1 MSMSKPQFVYVTYIS
16 TTPEKLWN
24 ALTDGELTKQ
34 YWVRHRNAS
43 DWKPGSPWRHE
54 DYDNPKLVDIA
65 GQVLESAPP
74 RRLVLTWANP
84 SELADPAKGSVIVV
98 LATDAPIDARNLKRL
113 AARSMLGLG
122 RTGASGNNGSGD
134 YAIAFSTSRATNL
147 LGSISRRVAAP
158 APLRGAKDL

>member
-1 MSMSKPQFVYVTYIS
+1 MSTSKPQFVYVTYIS

-54 DYDNPKLVDIA
+54 DYDNPNLVDIA
-65 GQVLESAPP
+65 GQVVESCPP

-84 SELADPAKGSVIVV
+84 SELADPAK
-98 LATDAPIDARNLKRL
+98 
-113 AARSMLGLG
+113 
-122 RTGASGNNGSGD
+122 
-134 YAIAFSTSRATNL
+134 SRA
-147 LGSISRRVAAP
+147 SRSRLSHSKMSCALPSLTTSSNP
-158 APLRGAKDL
+158 APPCSKASPWGGPWSSPA

>member
-1 MSMSKPQFVYVTYIS
+1 MSTSKPQFVYVTYIS

-54 DYDNPKLVDIA
+54 DYDNPNLVDIA

-84 SELADPAKGSVIVV
+84 SELADPAKVSRVTFEIEPFKDSVRLTVTHEELESGSAMHKGITMGWPMV
-98 LATDAPIDARNLKRL
+98 LSSLKTFL
-113 AARSMLGLG
+113 E
-122 RTGASGNNGSGD
+122 TGT
-134 YAIAFSTSRATNL
+134 AIPMMTTRE
-147 LGSISRRVAAP
+147 GWH
-158 APLRGAKDL
+158 